1 MNIIEV
7 GKNNFE
13 KEVLNSNIPVLIDF
27 NANWCGPCRMLRPI
41 LDEVSSK
48 IDDVKI
54 VSVNIDHEEELARRF
69 GVMSIPCLVL
79 LDKGKELRRSVG
91 LISKEDL
98 EIFIG
103 VK

>member
-1 MNIIEV
+1 MSVLEV
-7 GKNNFE
+7 GKNNFND
-13 KEVLNSNIPVLIDF
+13 EVLNSNIPVLIDF

-41 LDEVSSK
+41 LDEVSNNTNN
-48 IDDVKI
+48 VKF
-54 VSVNIDHEEELARRF
+54 VSINIDNEEELARRF

-91 LISKEDL
+91 LIPREDL
-98 EIFIG
+98 EMFIG